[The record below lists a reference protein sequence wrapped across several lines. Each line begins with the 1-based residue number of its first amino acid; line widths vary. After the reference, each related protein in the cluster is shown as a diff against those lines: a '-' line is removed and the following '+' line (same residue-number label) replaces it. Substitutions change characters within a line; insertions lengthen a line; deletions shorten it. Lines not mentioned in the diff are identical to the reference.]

1 MKTPILKKLFKITPI
16 SAQNL
21 AISLVT
27 ANLYRIR
34 QGGLYHYYR
43 NYYSKWDAASKT
55 ELEAES
61 HRRLRDFL
69 NYAKNK
75 SSWYSHRIP
84 NDIDSSVVLQS
95 IPILNKRDIIDNLE
109 LIKTIDER
117 EGIVNNTGGTTGNS
131 MKTVYMKS
139 DVQERIALLDHFR
152 AQHGYKLGKKT
163 AWFSGKHLISEK
175 DISKGICSH
184 YDFINKIR
192 FYSTF
197 HINQDNFDVY
207 WDSLNKFKPEFI
219 VGFPSS
225 VYELCK
231 IAESRGLSL
240 SKQVKV
246 FFPTAETVT
255 LQHREVIGRVLG
267 CKLVNQYASSEG
279 APFILECSSGNLHIH
294 PLTGVFEVVDDNLQP
309 SMEGELLVTSFATKG
324 TPLVRYRIGD
334 RIKLSPDSMSCK
346 CGSHFPLVERIDGRS
361 NDFLYSSS
369 KGKVYTVSLIDS
381 TKGIDGLLYFQ
392 AIQNQKDEITIK
404 LVVNKKFN
412 QLQENNFIS
421 NVRLR
426 VGDMININIE
436 YVNEITPEKSGKFRI
451 IKNNL
456 DLSKL

>member
-1 MKTPILKKLFKITPI
+1 MSDIKKLYFKKTPFLI
-16 SAQNL
+16 QNL
-21 AISLVT
+21 AVSLIT
-27 ANLYRIR
+27 THLYRIR

-43 NYYSKWDAASKT
+43 NYYAKWDAASKT

-61 HRRLRDFL
+61 QRRLRDFL

-109 LIKTIDER
+109 LIKTIDQK

-255 LQHREVIGRVLG
+255 LQHREVISRVLG

-279 APFILECSSGNLHIH
+279 APFILECDSGSLHIH
-294 PLTGVFEVVDDNLQP
+294 PLTGVFEVVDENLNP
-309 SMEGELLVTSFATKG
+309 SDEGEILVTSFATRG
-324 TPLVRYRIGD
+324 TPLIRYRIKD
-334 RIKLSPDSMSCK
+334 EIKLSPNDKTCS
-346 CGSHFPLVERIDGRS
+346 CGSVFPLVDYIKGRS
-361 NDFLYSSS
+361 NAFIYSPD
-369 KGKVYTVSLIDS
+369 KGKVNLNHFTVFTRELE
-381 TKGIDGLLYFQ
+381 GLLGFQ
-392 AIQNQKDEITIK
+392 IIQENTDSIIVK
-404 LVVNKKFN
+404 LVTNSNFSKKSEDQILSSLKDLLGDRLMIDLYHVD
-412 QLQENNFIS
+412 QLP
-421 NVRLR
+421 R
-426 VGDMININIE
+426 
-436 YVNEITPEKSGKFRI
+436 EKSGKFQLV
-451 IKNNL
+451 KNKLKL
-456 DLSKL
+456 DDL